1 MKCNGRSF
9 GFKINPIYGEKDQKW
24 KNDVLPIGH
33 RAYAIKQQKIWDA
46 FVKKSS
52 DSFEIDVSTIAQLP
66 KMLDLK

>member
-1 MKCNGRSF
+1 MADG
-9 GFKINPIYGEKDQKW
+9 
-24 KNDVLPIGH
+24 VLPIGH
-33 RAYAIKQQKIWDA
+33 QAYAIKQQKIWDA